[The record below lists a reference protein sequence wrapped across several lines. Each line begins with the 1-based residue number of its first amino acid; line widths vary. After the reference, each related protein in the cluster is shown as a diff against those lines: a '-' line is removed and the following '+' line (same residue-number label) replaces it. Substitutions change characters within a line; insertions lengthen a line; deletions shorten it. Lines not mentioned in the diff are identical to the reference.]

1 MFVSIIDTMVMP
13 VIPPDESGGYRMTDG
28 ITYFP
33 LSERILT
40 QNTRHRPG
48 NSASRSRQPM
58 AAAVGNSAPRA
69 AKQPGPPTAPHHAK
83 GINNVIGLPPHKIRK
98 IHTPSRLPTLA
109 FLKKR
114 M

>member
-1 MFVSIIDTMVMP
+1 MSHQPHSGEEQDVMFVSIIDTMVVP

-58 AAAVGNSAPRA
+58 ASAVGNSAPRA
-69 AKQPGPPTAPHHAK
+69 AKQPGPPTARHHAK
-83 GINNVIGLPPHKIRK
+83 GIINVTSPI
-98 IHTPSRLPTLA
+98 TPA
-109 FLKKR
+109 
-114 M
+114 